1 MADPLDVTRIDA
13 LPGRSPRDG
22 VDPLRRPADRE
33 RQKRRRSH
41 QDQHPDPEEGDDA
54 ERQVGT
60 RLDVRA

>member
-1 MADPLDVTRIDA
+1 MADPLDVTRIDP

-22 VDPLRRPADRE
+22 VDPLRRPADRD
-33 RQKRRRSH
+33 RQKRRRSR
-41 QDQHPDPEEGDDA
+41 QDQHPDPEESDDA

>member
-1 MADPLDVTRIDA
+1 MADPLDVTRIDP

-33 RQKRRRSH
+33 RQKRRRPR
-41 QDQHPDPEEGDDA
+41 QDARPERDDEDAA

-60 RLDVRA
+60 RLDIRV

>member
-1 MADPLDVTRIDA
+1 MADPLDVTRIDP

-22 VDPLRRPADRE
+22 VDPLRRPADRD
-33 RQKRRRSH
+33 RQKRRRSR
-41 QDQHPDPEEGDDA
+41 QDQHPVPEESDDA